1 MIQLASLL
9 AIPRISKQEFSLFL
23 RHEFRGYPNHLE
35 ELENKCLPDREFS
48 KCITRASRVE
58 ENSKRELS
66 EKFCW
71 PTNKW
76 RGSKIKRRS
85 VCRVACVIDLPSPS
99 SVFIALQAFFA
110 RSNQLHTISR
120 FVNFLADLK
129 RFHAQINV

>member
-35 ELENKCLPDREFS
+35 ELENECLPDREFS
-48 KCITRASRVE
+48 KCITRARVE

-85 VCRVACVIDLPSPS
+85 LSTALPVLLTYLRPLLFS
-99 SVFIALQAFFA
+99 L
-110 RSNQLHTISR
+110 RSRPFLLGRTNSTR
-120 FVNFLADLK
+120 FPVS
-129 RFHAQINV
+129 

>member
-35 ELENKCLPDREFS
+35 ELENECLPDREFS
-48 KCITRASRVE
+48 KCITRARVE

-66 EKFCW
+66 EVLLAYEQVARLENQ
-71 PTNKW
+71 TTL
-76 RGSKIKRRS
+76 S

-110 RSNQLHTISR
+110 RTNQLHAISR
-120 FVNFLADLK
+120 FVNFLVDLK